1 MRITREAESKTTNYI
16 FTKNL
21 TLGQFLVYTCANQ
34 LRAFSICETS
44 TPNGPF
50 QIFNGL
56 KRLVTY
62 SKRLQ

>member
-1 MRITREAESKTTNYI
+1 MRKTCEAESKTTNCI
-16 FTKNL
+16 FTENL
-21 TLGQFLVYTCANQ
+21 TLGQFLVSTCANQ

-62 SKRLQ
+62 SKQLQ